1 MSSENC
7 TTEPY
12 RRCGSLRSAIRTM
25 LSTSPCSDCG
35 LRIGDCGLRVKNR
48 VHVLNREIK
57 GHRLFESAIRNPQSA
72 IESLGFSGSFSQTMR
87 MISDG
92 GRFLVRYG

>member
-7 TTEPY
+7 SAEPY
-12 RRCGSLRSAIRTM
+12 RRCGSLRSAISTM
-25 LSTSPCSDCG
+25 LSTSPLSDCG
-35 LRIGDCGLRVKNR
+35 LRIADCGLRVRDHIR
-48 VHVLNREIK
+48 VLSREIK

-72 IESLGFSGSFSQTMR
+72 IESLGFSGSFSHTMR

-92 GRFLVRYG
+92 GRFRVRYG

>member
-7 TTEPY
+7 ITEPY
-12 RRCGSLRSAIRTM
+12 RRCGSLRRAISTM
-25 LSTSPCSDCG
+25 WSTPAGSDCG
-35 LRIGDCGLRVKNR
+35 LRIADCGLRVKTR
-48 VHVLNREIK
+48 IRALNREIK
-57 GHRLFESAIRNPQSA
+57 GHRLLESAIRNPQSA